1 MTDTGP
7 FADIASYQAIDR
19 VGELRLSPDGTRLVA
34 TVSAL
39 ADDGSKRVESLWE
52 LDPHGDSAPR
62 RLTWSDRGESAPRW
76 LPDGSLLF
84 LSARG
89 SDDEQAP
96 SALWLLPAQ
105 GGEARKLVE
114 RPGGFASLATSKDAM
129 TVVASSATLPRAGD
143 AGEDERLR
151 KERKDRKVNAVLHES
166 SPVRFWDHDLGP
178 AELRLLAFSVDGT
191 DPIEGRD
198 LTPAPARALDEQS
211 FVASPDGRT
220 VVTGWA
226 VDDEPG
232 FPRPRLVAIDVAT
245 GEQRVLANEPY
256 VFFADPAFSPDG
268 RRIACVRVQDSSYDE
283 APRPTLWLLDVA
295 TGEGRAVAPDADLWP
310 AKPQWFPD
318 GSGLFFGSDHQGHH
332 PIFRVALGDGVAGD
346 DGAAGDV
353 VTKLTRSGHYASV
366 SVSPD
371 GARLYALRDHIDSP
385 PTPVWVDANAVD
397 GDPHVISSPG
407 QVGVP
412 GRLEEVNVT
421 VGGSE
426 ALQFAFAAVAIQYF
440 KQGTD
445 KGSLVAGNTAS
456 WDVTKVAKP

>member
-52 LDPHGDSAPR
+52 LDPRGDSAPR

-129 TVVASSATLPRAGD
+129 TVVASSATLPRTGD
-143 AGEDERLR
+143 AGEDETLR

-211 FVASPDGRT
+211 FVVSPDGRT
-220 VVTGWA
+220 VVTG
-226 VDDEPG
+226 D
-232 FPRPRLVAIDVAT
+232 RK
-245 GEQRVLANEPY
+245 
-256 VFFADPAFSPDG
+256 S
-268 RRIACVRVQDSSYDE
+268 
-283 APRPTLWLLDVA
+283 
-295 TGEGRAVAPDADLWP
+295 
-310 AKPQWFPD
+310 
-318 GSGLFFGSDHQGHH
+318 
-332 PIFRVALGDGVAGD
+332 
-346 DGAAGDV
+346 V
-353 VTKLTRSGHYASV
+353 V
-366 SVSPD
+366 
-371 GARLYALRDHIDSP
+371 
-385 PTPVWVDANAVD
+385 
-397 GDPHVISSPG
+397 
-407 QVGVP
+407 
-412 GRLEEVNVT
+412 
-421 VGGSE
+421 
-426 ALQFAFAAVAIQYF
+426 
-440 KQGTD
+440 
-445 KGSLVAGNTAS
+445 
-456 WDVTKVAKP
+456 